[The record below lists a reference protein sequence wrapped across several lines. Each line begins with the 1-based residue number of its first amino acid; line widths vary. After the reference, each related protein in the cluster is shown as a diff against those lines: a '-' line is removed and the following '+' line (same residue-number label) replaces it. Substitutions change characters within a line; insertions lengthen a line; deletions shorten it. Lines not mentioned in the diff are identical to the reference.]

1 MSETNAAGAGARDG
15 LRDAAVAR
23 VGIVMGSRSDM
34 AAAEKAQAV
43 LAELGVESEVR
54 VISAHR
60 APALLTTYAEGA
72 ESRGIQVII
81 GIAGLAAHLPGVL
94 AAQTSLPVIGVPM
107 PGGVADG
114 LDALLSVVQMPKGV
128 PVATVGVGNAENA
141 ALLAAQIL
149 SVGDPE
155 IRSRV
160 AARRAA
166 QTQAILDDP
175 TNAGAG

>member
-1 MSETNAAGAGARDG
+1 VTNAIGP
-15 LRDAAVAR
+15 L

-34 AAAEKAQAV
+34 AAAEKAGAV
-43 LAELGVESEVR
+43 LDELGVASEVR

-60 APALLTTYAEGA
+60 APALLTRYAETA
-72 ESRGIQVII
+72 EGRGLRVLIA
-81 GIAGLAAHLPGVL
+81 IAGLAAHLPGVL
-94 AAQTSLPVIGVPM
+94 AAQTILPVVGVPM

-141 ALLAAQIL
+141 ALLAAQI
-149 SVGDPE
+149 
-155 IRSRV
+155 V
-160 AARRAA
+160 AAADPDVRERFRVRREA

-175 TNAGAG
+175 TNVDGAVRA

>member
-1 MSETNAAGAGARDG
+1 VRYATTIENGTSLT
-15 LRDAAVAR
+15 LL

-34 AAAEKAQAV
+34 AAADKAQAV
-43 LAELGVESEVR
+43 LRELGIGTEVR

-60 APALLTTYAEGA
+60 APALLTSYAETA
-72 ESRGIQVII
+72 EKRGLRVLIA
-81 GIAGLAAHLPGVL
+81 IAGLAAHLPGVL
-94 AAQTSLPVIGVPM
+94 AAQTLLPVIGVPM

-128 PVATVGVGNAENA
+128 PVATVGVGNADNA

-149 SVGDPE
+149 SLGDPE
-155 IRSRV
+155 LRARF

-166 QTQAILDDP
+166 QTQQILDDP
-175 TNAGAG
+175 SNA

>member
-1 MSETNAAGAGARDG
+1 MRDEG
-15 LRDAAVAR
+15 SQVTSSTVPI

-34 AAAEKAQAV
+34 TAAEKAVTV
-43 LAELGVESEVR
+43 LDELGVPSEVR

-60 APALLTTYAEGA
+60 APALLARYATSA
-72 ESRGIQVII
+72 EERGLRVLIA
-81 GIAGLAAHLPGVL
+81 IAGLAAHLPGVL
-94 AAQTSLPVIGVPM
+94 AAQTILPVVGVPM

-149 SVGDPE
+149 AVGDPE
-155 IRSRV
+155 LRERFR
-160 AARRAA
+160 ARREA
-166 QTQAILDDP
+166 QTQTILDDP
-175 TNAGAG
+175 TNVDGAVRA